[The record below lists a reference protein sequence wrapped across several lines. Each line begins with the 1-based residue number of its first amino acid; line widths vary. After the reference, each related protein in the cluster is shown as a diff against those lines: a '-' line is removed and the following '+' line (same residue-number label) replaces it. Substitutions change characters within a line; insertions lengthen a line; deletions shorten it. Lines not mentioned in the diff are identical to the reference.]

1 MVVYGKDNKPRWAS
15 KSKCNKPK
23 RIDAKEKDAEG
34 KEVTVKKNVPWKVVL
49 TLQNDG
55 NMVLIQGD
63 VGAKREQVKLK
74 RGAEKMTNE
83 TSIGD
88 RTTWYL
94 DRQTIDCGGLFLSP
108 STLTL
113 SLTHTLLL
121 HLFHFFQYEI
131 TFVDSKGVYLVTDK
145 PIGRFK
151 LRVQKQQISY
161 AYNCVED
168 GIFGAPEVFFLTTLS
183 LCPRLPLFV

>member
-94 DRQTIDCGGLFLSP
+94 DRQTIDCGGLSHSP
-108 STLTL
+108 STLSL
-113 SLTHTLLL
+113 SNTHT
-121 HLFHFFQYEI
+121 HLAPSFASF
-131 TFVDSKGVYLVTDK
+131 L
-145 PIGRFK
+145 PIRNYV
-151 LRVQKQQISY
+151 R
-161 AYNCVED
+161 
-168 GIFGAPEVFFLTTLS
+168 
-183 LCPRLPLFV
+183 